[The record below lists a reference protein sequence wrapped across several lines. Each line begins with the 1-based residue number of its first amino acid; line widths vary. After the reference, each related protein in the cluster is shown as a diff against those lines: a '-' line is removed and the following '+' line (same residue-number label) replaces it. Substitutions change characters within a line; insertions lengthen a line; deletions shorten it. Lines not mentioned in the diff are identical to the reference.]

1 VDKHVLVRKATP
13 CIVNLVWGSVSV
25 NLDGM
30 VSIELR
36 LGLWCVTLISTIFQL
51 YHGGK

>member
-1 VDKHVLVRKATP
+1 MDKHVLVRKETP

-30 VSIELR
+30 VSI
-36 LGLWCVTLISTIFQL
+36 GLWCVTPVSTILQL
-51 YHGGK
+51 YHGGKLY